1 MLSLLREC
9 FRPILLHRR
18 KIIESTMSSFSRL
31 RRSDFRSFSEL
42 KILSTLHC
50 VGGKANIRSA
60 TSLRSWGYNSLTT
73 RCRSV
78 GLRFNCF
85 MMVSE
90 FSFKI
95 CKPCFTIVLNIS
107 ILADISNLT
116 FLSKNSV
123 FTWKYY
129 IMSWN
134 TRSTPE
140 TLSGA
145 FKLSAPTLLSR
156 VKKALAPLQSTLRS
170 RSSPQHCYYALE
182 PHRNHLKVELWS
194 KLLGCWTVHFR
205 VVSALILIFI
215 VLSTCYVF
223 PFPWFPPL
231 QI

>member
-1 MLSLLREC
+1 MFNFINDWNQAFFLSSLLGEC

-18 KIIESTMSSFSRL
+18 NIIESTMSSFSRL

-145 FKLSAPTLLSR
+145 FKLSAPVSFSGE
-156 VKKALAPLQSTLRS
+156 KKSTFSSPESTPEYSGVGVLHNPAGKAKLRRQRRSSTL
-170 RSSPQHCYYALE
+170 SPHPVPCCSL
-182 PHRNHLKVELWS
+182 
-194 KLLGCWTVHFR
+194 F
-205 VVSALILIFI
+205 
-215 VLSTCYVF
+215 
-223 PFPWFPPL
+223 
-231 QI
+231 